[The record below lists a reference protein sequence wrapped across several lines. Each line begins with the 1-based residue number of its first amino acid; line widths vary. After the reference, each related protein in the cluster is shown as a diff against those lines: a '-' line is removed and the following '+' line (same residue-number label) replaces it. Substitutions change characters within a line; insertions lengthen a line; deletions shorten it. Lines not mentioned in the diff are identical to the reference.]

1 MRIVVTGATGLIGSS
16 FVTDA
21 LMRGD
26 EIVSLSRDITRARKL
41 LPAGVNHYQWDAL
54 HEHPP
59 LQAFQEADGV
69 VNLLGEPI
77 SGRWTT
83 TKKKLIYSSRVRA
96 TQNLTQGLAQL
107 KYKSLVLVSASALG
121 YYGDQKE
128 DLLDENASSG
138 TDFLSKVCVDWE
150 AAALFGANERLDV
163 QIVRFANVLAGNGG
177 ILPVLSKLYRFGL
190 GSKLGTGNQWVPWI
204 HITDAVAA
212 LRFALENPK
221 LNFLN
226 AVSPGIVR
234 QSQFN
239 NTLREFYKRQIMP
252 GVPSIVLKV
261 ILGEFSA
268 EILGSKRM
276 IPQALQSSG
285 FKFEFNQLND
295 AMKDLLSA

>member
-1 MRIVVTGATGLIGSS
+1 MI
-16 FVTDA
+16 
-21 LMRGD
+21 
-26 EIVSLSRDITRARKL
+26 
-41 LPAGVNHYQWDAL
+41 
-54 HEHPP
+54 
-59 LQAFQEADGV
+59 
-69 VNLLGEPI
+69 
-77 SGRWTT
+77 
-83 TKKKLIYSSRVRA
+83 RA
-96 TQNLTQGLAQL
+96 TQNLAQGLAQL
-107 KYKSLVLVSASALG
+107 KHESLVLVSASALG
-121 YYGDQKE
+121 YYGDRKE

-150 AAALFGANERLDV
+150 AAALSGANERLDV
-163 QIVRFANVLAGNGG
+163 QIVRFANVLAEKGG
-177 ILPVLSKLYRFGL
+177 MLPILRKFYRLGL

-204 HITDAVAA
+204 HINDAVAA
-212 LRFALENPK
+212 LRFALEHPK

-239 NTLREFYKRQIMP
+239 SVLREFYKRQIMP

-285 FKFEFNQLND
+285 FKFEFNQLSD